1 MIANT
6 EPVVVDV
13 NERDLQLAHVVSSMI
28 ESDNCDALF
37 LVQTKYTN
45 LVRVN
50 LVVLK
55 ALLDEQRKAGLVIT
69 IDRPHQYLSHLMQ
82 LHQVDQKNLAF
93 LDVIS
98 SHSSDSKGDAS
109 AKEFHGGPFHI
120 ETLPDFLFSGNKES
134 RELGIEISKIQFIV
148 IDNVSTLLTYNTME
162 SIMEFFKRYSE
173 LVKSSGHHP
182 LLSVVAIDKTLHQTL
197 NDLILPM
204 CKRTIEVGMDMSVN
218 STDSPIGATNPAA
231 PKGPEL
237 SPGFTNLSQA
247 ISMNKEV
254 M

>member
-1 MIANT
+1 MPSIRLA
-6 EPVVVDV
+6 VVGL
-13 NERDLQLAHVVSSMI
+13 NERDLQLAHAVSSML
-28 ESDNCDALF
+28 ESDSCDAMF

-50 LVVLK
+50 LVILK
-55 ALLDEQRKAGLVIT
+55 ALLDDQRKNGLVIT

-98 SHSSDSKGDAS
+98 SHSSDSKGEAS
-109 AKEFHGGPFHI
+109 TKEFHGGPFHI
-120 ETLPDFLFSGNKES
+120 ETLPDFLFSGNAES
-134 RELGIEISKIQFIV
+134 RELGIDISKIQFIV
-148 IDNVSTLLTYNTME
+148 IDNVSTLLTYNTMD
-162 SIMEFFKRYSE
+162 SIMRFFERYGE

-182 LLSVVAIDKTLHQTL
+182 LLSVLAVDNTLHQSL
-197 NDLILPM
+197 NALIQPL
-204 CKRTIEVGMDMSVN
+204 CKRTIDVGMDMSIKN
-218 STDSPIGATNPAA
+218 PGLPIAAGSPAA
-231 PKGPEL
+231 PTGPEM

-247 ISMNKEV
+247 ISMKKEV

>member
-1 MIANT
+1 LPDAKLAVIDLN
-6 EPVVVDV
+6 D
-13 NERDLQLAHVVSSMI
+13 RDLQLAHAVSSMI
-28 ESDNCDALF
+28 DSDNCDAMF

-50 LVVLK
+50 LVILK
-55 ALLDEQRKAGLVIT
+55 ALLDDQGKSGLMIT

-98 SHSSDSKGDAS
+98 SHSSDSKGEAS
-109 AKEFHGGPFHI
+109 AKEFQGGPFHI
-120 ETLPDFLFSGNKES
+120 ETLPDFLFSGNAES
-134 RELGIEISKIQFIV
+134 HELGIDISRIQFVV
-148 IDNVSTLLTYNTME
+148 IDNVSTLLTYNTMD
-162 SIMEFFKRYSE
+162 SIMKFFERYSE

-182 LLSVVAIDKTLHQTL
+182 LLSVVAIDQTLHKSL
-197 NDLILPM
+197 NDLILPLCM
-204 CKRTIEVGMDMSVN
+204 RTIDVGMDMSIRN
-218 STDSPIGATNPAA
+218 AGPSTVAANPSA
-231 PKGPEL
+231 PASQGP

-247 ISMNKEV
+247 ISTKKEV